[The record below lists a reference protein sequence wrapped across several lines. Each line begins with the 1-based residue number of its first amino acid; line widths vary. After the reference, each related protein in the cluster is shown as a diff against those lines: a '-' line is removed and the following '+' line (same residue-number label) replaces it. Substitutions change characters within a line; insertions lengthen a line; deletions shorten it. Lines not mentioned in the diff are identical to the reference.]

1 MQEDLIA
8 LERDIKVATLL
19 LKNHVSRLQV
29 LILTNL
35 PVEIVDYKAI
45 SMREVTKYCKEIRG
59 NYPKEKRELISKI
72 VTFLKDAF
80 PQQTKFL
87 KKTNAVM
94 VFIMADIALEN
105 GITPEEFREF
115 VLYFAEHVPFEYE
128 ENTGAGNIKRTK
140 TEGRLKAMQESM
152 EMYFK
157 LRDKKSISMK
167 EPVTTKGTQGVRLPQ
182 ADKTKPPKL
191 LPTQKP
197 RRRKRNRE

>member
-1 MQEDLIA
+1 M
-8 LERDIKVATLL
+8 
-19 LKNHVSRLQV
+19 
-29 LILTNL
+29 
-35 PVEIVDYKAI
+35 
-45 SMREVTKYCKEIRG
+45 
-59 NYPKEKRELISKI
+59 ISKI

-80 PQQTKFL
+80 SQQTKFL
-87 KKTNAVM
+87 KKTNAIM
-94 VFIMADIALEN
+94 VFIMADIALEK

-167 EPVTTKGTQGVRLPQ
+167 EPVTTKGTQGVKPPQ
-182 ADKTKPPKL
+182 TDKTKPLKASSNPKA
-191 LPTQKP
+191 TKEE
-197 RRRKRNRE
+197 KK